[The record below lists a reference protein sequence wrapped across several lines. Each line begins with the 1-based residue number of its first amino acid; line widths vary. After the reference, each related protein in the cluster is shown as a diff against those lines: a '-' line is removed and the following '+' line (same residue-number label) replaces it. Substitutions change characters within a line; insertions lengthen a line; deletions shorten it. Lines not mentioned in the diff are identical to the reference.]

1 MTLGLDQAP
10 PADARLSH
18 LVGSSRPGGRQRV
31 RAAAPLP
38 RDALESREGTLRGKE
53 ETLLEGAGAWGQ
65 KPPGTRR
72 WTGTRSEGA
81 KLRTQARQPRPRVTH
96 HCPGLDAPAGN
107 PATAKPSSSGTARAG
122 GPEALRAEQGDG
134 RRGAESPGKGHR
146 LRAGASA
153 GRGGRLGRHS
163 WRIRFHEEGR
173 SLRGRSCF
181 FGCLF

>member
-1 MTLGLDQAP
+1 MTALPRWHPPSPGAEVAALSRSRADTLTLGLDQAP

-72 WTGTRSEGA
+72 
-81 KLRTQARQPRPRVTH
+81 
-96 HCPGLDAPAGN
+96 
-107 PATAKPSSSGTARAG
+107 
-122 GPEALRAEQGDG
+122 
-134 RRGAESPGKGHR
+134 
-146 LRAGASA
+146 
-153 GRGGRLGRHS
+153 
-163 WRIRFHEEGR
+163 
-173 SLRGRSCF
+173 
-181 FGCLF
+181 